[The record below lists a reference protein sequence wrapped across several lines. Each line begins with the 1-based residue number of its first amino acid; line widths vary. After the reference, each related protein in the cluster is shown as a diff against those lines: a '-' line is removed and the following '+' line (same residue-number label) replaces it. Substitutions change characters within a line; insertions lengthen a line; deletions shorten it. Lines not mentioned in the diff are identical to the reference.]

1 MATTDWKALEHQTY
15 MNCATRQPVVIVR
28 GDGTRVWD
36 EDGKIYLDF
45 TAGWAVNNLG
55 HANPVL
61 AHVIAE
67 QAHTLVHTSNQFYT
81 IPHLQA
87 SQLLV
92 QQSCLDKVFF
102 CNSGAEANEGAIKLA
117 RKYGALH
124 RNGAYDIITALNSF
138 HGRTLTTTAATGQ
151 PQYHAPYHPIPAG
164 FVHVPFDDIEALKAA
179 TTEQTVAV
187 MLEPVQGEGGVYV
200 PSPGYLGH
208 VRQWCDANG
217 LLFILDEIQTGIG
230 RLGTLFGHQAFGV
243 EPDIMTLAK
252 GLGGGVPIGA
262 VLAKEHASVFVP
274 GDHGS
279 TFGGNVLT
287 CAAAY
292 ATVAYLLEHDLLTHT
307 RQMGAELQHGLQ
319 ALQAKHACIIDVRG
333 MGLLWAVEFSTDRAA
348 AVVAACN
355 EVGLLLNAVRPHTIR
370 FMPPLTVTQAEIDE
384 AIATFSAVLEQQTT
398 SVQTASSQEVAS
410 HATHLQ

>member
-1 MATTDWKALEHQTY
+1 MVTTDWKAIEQQTY
-15 MNCATRQPVVIVR
+15 MNCAKRQPIVIVR
-28 GDGTRVWD
+28 GEGTRVWD
-36 EDGKIYLDF
+36 EEGNTYLDF

-81 IPHLQA
+81 IPQLQA

-92 QQSCLDKVFF
+92 QQSCFDKVFF

-117 RKYGALH
+117 RKYGYLH
-124 RNGAYDIITALNSF
+124 RNGAYEIITALNSF

-151 PQYHAPYHPIPAG
+151 PRYHAPYHPIPAG
-164 FVHVPFDDIEALKAA
+164 FVHVPFDDIDAIQAA

-187 MLEPVQGEGGVYV
+187 MLEAVQGEGGVHV
-200 PSPGYLGH
+200 PSPGYLER

-230 RLGTLFGHQAFGV
+230 RLGTLFGYQAFGV

-262 VLAKEHASVFVP
+262 VLAKAHASVFVP
-274 GDHGS
+274 GEHGS

-287 CAAAY
+287 CAAAH
-292 ATVAYLLEHDLLTHT
+292 ATVRYLLDHDLLTHT
-307 RQMGAELQHGLQ
+307 QQMGAELQRGLQ
-319 ALQAKHACIIDVRG
+319 RLQAKHACVVDVRG
-333 MGLLWAVEFSTDRAA
+333 MGLLWAVEFSTDMAA
-348 AVVAACN
+348 AVVSACN
-355 EVGLLLNAVRPHTIR
+355 QAGLLLNAVRPHAIR
-370 FMPPLTVTQAEIDE
+370 LMPPLTVTQAEFDA
-384 AIATFSAVLEQQTT
+384 AIVKLSAVLELPMALMQT
-398 SVQTASSQEVAS
+398 V
-410 HATHLQ
+410 

>member
-1 MATTDWKALEHQTY
+1 MVTTDWKAIEQQTY
-15 MNCATRQPVVIVR
+15 MNCVKREPIVIVR
-28 GDGTRVWD
+28 GSGTRVWD
-36 EDGKIYLDF
+36 EDGNTYLDF

-81 IPHLQA
+81 IPQLQA

-92 QQSCLDKVFF
+92 QQSCFDKVFF

-117 RKYGALH
+117 RKYGYLH
-124 RNGAYDIITALNSF
+124 RHGAYEIITALNSF

-151 PQYHAPYHPIPAG
+151 PQYHVPYHPIQAG
-164 FVHVPFDDIEALKAA
+164 FVHVPFDDIGAIKAA

-187 MLEPVQGEGGVYV
+187 MLEPVQGEGGVHV
-200 PSPGYLGH
+200 PSPGYLER

-230 RLGTLFGHQAFGV
+230 RLGTLFGYQAFGV

-262 VLAKEHASVFVP
+262 VLAKAHASVFVP
-274 GDHGS
+274 GEHGS

-287 CAAAY
+287 CAAAH
-292 ATVAYLLEHDLLTHT
+292 ATVRYLLDHDLLTHT
-307 RQMGAELQHGLQ
+307 QQMGAELQRGLQ
-319 ALQAKHACIIDVRG
+319 RLQAKHACVVDVRG
-333 MGLLWAVEFSTDRAA
+333 MGLLWAVEFSTDMAA
-348 AVVAACN
+348 AVVSACN
-355 EVGLLLNAVRPHTIR
+355 QAGLLLNAVRPHAIR
-370 FMPPLTVTQAEIDE
+370 LMPPLTVTQAEIDA
-384 AIATFSAVLEQQTT
+384 AIVKLSAVLELPMALMQT
-398 SVQTASSQEVAS
+398 V
-410 HATHLQ
+410 